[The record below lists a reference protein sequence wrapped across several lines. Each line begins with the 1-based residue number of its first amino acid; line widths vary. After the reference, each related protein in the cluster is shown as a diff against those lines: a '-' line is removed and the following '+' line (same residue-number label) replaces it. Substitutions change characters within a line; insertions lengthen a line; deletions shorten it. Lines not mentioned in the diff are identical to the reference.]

1 MFQQLVCR
9 DFLWGPSP
17 ERLLILLQLQ
27 WNKCSDA
34 GEVIYTSLMFC
45 WLVACYHRAT
55 ELVQNIKLNRPY
67 YVHGFL
73 WIFSFAWRCQPTRER
88 EVIRGLLTLSWL
100 LRQIRISLLIY
111 KKIAKSLMRY
121 FNDLPLIAFTWLKL
135 SSLVPHS
142 LEPIRWQSLIYFVTV
157 LLCKCQYE
165 ALIKPWHTPI
175 LHCGCCCFL
184 NAQEFSDLQNKNTRP
199 CYKQL
204 SIPY

>member
-100 LRQIRISLLIY
+100 LRQSRISLLIY

-157 LLCKCQYE
+157 LLCKCQ
-165 ALIKPWHTPI
+165 
-175 LHCGCCCFL
+175 
-184 NAQEFSDLQNKNTRP
+184 
-199 CYKQL
+199 
-204 SIPY
+204 